1 MLRLFGGF
9 NFWRIPSVASLNPQ
23 RDYADEGDCDRNCRK
38 SSSIDRGT
46 FVQIA
51 YPYPD

>member
-1 MLRLFGGF
+1 MLGLFGGF
-9 NFWRIPSVASLNPQ
+9 NFRGTPSVASLNPQ

-38 SSSIDRGT
+38 SSAIDVGT

-51 YPYPD
+51 DPCPD